1 MDWKP
6 FITVDPRSITHGAVC
21 FEVLHSCLG
30 SAWDNLADG
39 ATPEEILGQYPGLR
53 PEHIPAALGY
63 VADLARERAGPS
75 ARLADR

>member
-6 FITVDPRSITHGAVC
+6 FITVDPRIMHGAVC
-21 FEVLHSCLG
+21 FEGTRIPVSVVL
-30 SAWDNLADG
+30 DNLADG

-63 VADLARERAGPS
+63 VADLARERVVLLPA
-75 ARLADR
+75 